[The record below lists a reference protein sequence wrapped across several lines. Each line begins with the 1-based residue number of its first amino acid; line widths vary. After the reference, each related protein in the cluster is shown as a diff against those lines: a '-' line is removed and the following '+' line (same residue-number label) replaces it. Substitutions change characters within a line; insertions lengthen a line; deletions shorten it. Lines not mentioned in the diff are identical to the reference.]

1 MVKSEWQFSSVNIN
15 VSDHDSLNLN
25 LNLNTGQAAQLMCPG
40 AEPKNYNN
48 DSCNYIN

>member
-1 MVKSEWQFSSVNIN
+1 MVTSEWHFSSVNIN
-15 VSDHDSLNLN
+15 VSDHDN
-25 LNLNTGQAAQLMCPG
+25 LNLNTGQVTQLMCPG